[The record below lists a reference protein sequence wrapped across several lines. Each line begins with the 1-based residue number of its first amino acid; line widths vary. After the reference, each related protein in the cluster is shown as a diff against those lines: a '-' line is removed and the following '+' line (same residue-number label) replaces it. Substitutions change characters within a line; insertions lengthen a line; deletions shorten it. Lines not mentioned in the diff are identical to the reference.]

1 MQLRR
6 APGAALRPTA
16 RWAYPPMYKLIALYP
31 QPTDPEHFRRY
42 YEERH

>member
-1 MQLRR
+1 
-6 APGAALRPTA
+6 
-16 RWAYPPMYKLIALYP
+16 MYKLIALYP